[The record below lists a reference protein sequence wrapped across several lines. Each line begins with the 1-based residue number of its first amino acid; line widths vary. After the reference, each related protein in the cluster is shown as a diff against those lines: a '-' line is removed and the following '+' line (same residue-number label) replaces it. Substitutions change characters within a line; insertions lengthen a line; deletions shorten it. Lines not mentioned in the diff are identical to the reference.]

1 MSVDLHL
8 LHEENKVVPTP
19 TVLAQR
25 DGGILTATKDAY
37 TPPGTTYAIGSV
49 GWFIPTPHA
58 ILGSS

>member
-25 DGGILTATKDAY
+25 DGGISTATKDAY
-37 TPPGTTYAIGSV
+37 TPPGTTYAIG
-49 GWFIPTPHA
+49 WFIPTPHA